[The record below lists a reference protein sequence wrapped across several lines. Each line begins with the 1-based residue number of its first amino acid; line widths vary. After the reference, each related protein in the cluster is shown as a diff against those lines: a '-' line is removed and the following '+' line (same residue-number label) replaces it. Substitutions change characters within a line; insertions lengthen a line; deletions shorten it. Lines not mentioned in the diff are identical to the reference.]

1 MQSGLFAGH
10 STERK
15 CCWITFPG
23 NKRYIPPAK
32 PSLKFYCEGCTKLHK
47 WWTEF
52 ETQRFRDLSLVCL
65 QFLLEFGKLSQQR
78 TPKTGKALRLRICVS
93 QLYCIFRFLCGENN
107 HWASQGIKPRGQIML
122 ENLGPKIQL
131 SAVKEDRQSVK
142 VTLGSL
148 HFSQNV
154 NTQIKRGKVIKRGKL
169 IDCKVKKQ
177 YSTSASTAN
186 EVKV

>member
-1 MQSGLFAGH
+1 MIYHLFVYNFTRVWEAVPTAN
-10 STERK
+10 SQNRK
-15 CCWITFPG
+15 SFTLTYLCFTAI
-23 NKRYIPPAK
+23 
-32 PSLKFYCEGCTKLHK
+32 LH
-47 WWTEF
+47 
-52 ETQRFRDLSLVCL
+52 
-65 QFLLEFGKLSQQR
+65 
-78 TPKTGKALRLRICVS
+78 
-93 QLYCIFRFLCGENN
+93 FRFLCGENN

-169 IDCKVKKQ
+169 IDCKIMN
-177 YSTSASTAN
+177 STAPLPQPLTRWWVTSHVGN
-186 EVKV
+186 FIWEILQLCQISALTYKVIFVC

>member
-1 MQSGLFAGH
+1 
-10 STERK
+10 
-15 CCWITFPG
+15 
-23 NKRYIPPAK
+23 
-32 PSLKFYCEGCTKLHK
+32 
-47 WWTEF
+47 
-52 ETQRFRDLSLVCL
+52 
-65 QFLLEFGKLSQQR
+65 
-78 TPKTGKALRLRICVS
+78 
-93 QLYCIFRFLCGENN
+93 
-107 HWASQGIKPRGQIML
+107 ML

-154 NTQIKRGKVIKRGKL
+154 NTQIKRGKL